1 LRNNNFT
8 KIRGIERLKKLQSIY
23 FGFNKISEDKNIK
36 KLKHLKIID
45 IKNTE
50 PLINSESLIDR

>member
-1 LRNNNFT
+1 
-8 KIRGIERLKKLQSIY
+8 LQSIY